1 MPSSYFELLIVG
13 SLKCDKRLLLRN
25 KMALLYHV
33 ALCLISIQA
42 ACRTRTVASE
52 LDTLQSFKYLVFK
65 PSGICVAAYFPRAP
79 ITRLIKSSKLFWKI
93 ILRPVLPQFI
103 TYMKFIW
110 KKYFFELL
118 FMFRVT
124 DSLTVDTLGN
134 MRLVVG
140 DFTTTSRNRKTL
152 KIYRKLN
159 KGVKI
164 RFFVSCLF
172 VFEPEWD

>member
-1 MPSSYFELLIVG
+1 MIVHMFVFGKFLNILYFNHLGFVSQPISQSSNHQTNKIFE
-13 SLKCDKRLLLRN
+13 
-25 KMALLYHV
+25 
-33 ALCLISIQA
+33 
-42 ACRTRTVASE
+42 TVLENNFTTCSTAVH
-52 LDTLQSFKYLVFK
+52 Y
-65 PSGICVAAYFPRAP
+65 IN
-79 ITRLIKSSKLFWKI
+79 
-93 ILRPVLPQFI
+93 
-103 TYMKFIW
+103 MKFIW
-110 KKYFFELL
+110 KKYFFELF

-172 VFEPEWD
+172 VFEP

>member
-1 MPSSYFELLIVG
+1 METSTFLNYF
-13 SLKCDKRLLLRN
+13 
-25 KMALLYHV
+25 
-33 ALCLISIQA
+33 
-42 ACRTRTVASE
+42 
-52 LDTLQSFKYLVFK
+52 
-65 PSGICVAAYFPRAP
+65 
-79 ITRLIKSSKLFWKI
+79 
-93 ILRPVLPQFI
+93 
-103 TYMKFIW
+103 
-110 KKYFFELL
+110 